1 MKFHIDFPEASLGVK
16 LNCNSESSF
25 KPENLAL
32 LWNSM
37 NLLLS
42 ANHVP
47 VEQEFLKLWMDA
59 DFLPV
64 ERKKDLPANPA
75 PLPDV
80 RIEREFNDALH
91 KLRADLHDA
100 SARATVYKHVFATA
114 LVSMRGIDRLVVMMR
129 NAREILEIE
138 ATTAT
143 LISNE
148 IAMKVPGFPHK
159 SITLLEH
166 EQERE
171 AILALVFIAINADGQ
186 KHVAELSACRT
197 IMIALGVTSV
207 NNQRLGALT
216 KQGISALV
224 ASITPAVLPTALLN
238 ILRLVAADQNVESR
252 ERKLI
257 GAIAGKMSPQHVKS
271 IDKLAMLE
279 LGRVFDLQG

>member
-32 LWNSM
+32 LWSSV

-42 ANHVP
+42 ASRVP
-47 VEQEFLKLWMDA
+47 VEQAFLKHWIDA
-59 DFLPV
+59 DFLPS
-64 ERKKDLPANPA
+64 ERKKDLPADLA

-80 RIEREFNDALH
+80 RLEREFNEELH
-91 KLRADLHDA
+91 KLRADLPDA
-100 SARATVYKHVFATA
+100 SARATVYKHLFAAA

-129 NAREILEIE
+129 SAREILELE

-148 IAMKVPGFPHK
+148 IAMRIPGFPHR

-166 EQERE
+166 EHERE
-171 AILALVFIAINADGQ
+171 AILALVFIAINADEQ
-186 KHVAELSACRT
+186 KHIAELSACRT

-207 NNQRLGALT
+207 NNQRLAALT
-216 KQGISALV
+216 KQGIAALV

-238 ILRLVAADQNVESR
+238 ILRMVAADQNIESR

-257 GAIAGKMSPQHVKS
+257 GTIAGKMSPQHVKS

-279 LGRVFDLQG
+279 LGRVFDLNG